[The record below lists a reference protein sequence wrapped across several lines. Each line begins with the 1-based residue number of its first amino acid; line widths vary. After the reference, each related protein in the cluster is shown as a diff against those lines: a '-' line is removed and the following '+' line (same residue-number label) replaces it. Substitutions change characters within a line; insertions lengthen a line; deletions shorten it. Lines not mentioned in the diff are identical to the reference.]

1 MGEVSIAV
9 EARAELGKSANRRLR
24 ASGRVPGVV
33 YSRKSDPISVSLDPV
48 QLERK
53 IQSSH
58 AGINTLFDLEGEGSV
73 AGRTV
78 IVKELQ
84 RDPVRGSLLHA
95 DFHEID
101 MTQRLHIS
109 VPIHLDGEAP
119 GVGVGGVIEHT
130 LREVELACLP
140 GSIPDEVMANISA
153 LEIGDSLHVSD
164 LSFPEGVEVLTDEAL
179 SVVSV
184 MLPKVVEEAVPEPD
198 EDEGEGEGEGGAEAE
213 AEGEGAEA
221 TADSSSESEKAEE
234 NSG

>member
-1 MGEVSIAV
+1 MGEVSIDV
-9 EARAELGKSANRRLR
+9 VARAEVGKSANRKLR

-33 YSRKSDPISVSLDPV
+33 YSRNSDPVSVSLDPV

-58 AGINTLFDLEGEGSV
+58 AGINTLFDLEGEDSV

-78 IVKELQ
+78 MVKELQ
-84 RDPVRGSLLHA
+84 RDPVRGSVLHA

-101 MTQRLHIS
+101 MAQRLHIS

-119 GVGVGGVIEHT
+119 GVSLGGVIEHT
-130 LREVELACLP
+130 LREIELSCLP
-140 GSIPDEVMANISA
+140 GSIPDEVQANISA
-153 LEIGDSLHVSD
+153 LEVGDSLHVSD

-184 MLPKVVEEAVPEPD
+184 ILPRVVEESPAEQ
-198 EDEGEGEGEGGAEAE
+198 EGEAG
-213 AEGEGAEA
+213 AEGEAAEA

-234 NSG
+234 SSG